1 MELLEWLAEWETVYE
16 QIENLIIEEIDGAP
30 RDFRLAV
37 KKIDIELKIYLKI
50 QKKRALASTR
60 L

>member
-37 KKIDIELKIYLKI
+37 KKIDIELNIYLKI
-50 QKKRALASTR
+50 LRKNER
-60 L
+60 